1 NLKKLV
7 LNPDKGYVV
16 DQSGLPAISSDGTI
30 LESARTYWSSTS
42 DGNKVAEGG
51 VQEMLAAKTNRNLYI
66 IPPSTNTLT
75 PFSKSALEGMA
86 GGATQL
92 RTVMKLDSADSMDDL
107 LNWTKG
113 IDAFDENQDGDRT
126 DNREHILGDPLHSR
140 PLVINY
146 GCTKSTGQTTC
157 TPDLR
162 IVMGS
167 NAGFLHMFKDSGT
180 TVDESWAVMPYQFI
194 ANQKAL
200 RENLDSSAHLYG
212 VDSSPTVLVNEQVK
226 DGHIKSS
233 QGDKVWLFTGLR
245 GGGKAYYALNISDP
259 DSPSLMWRLDKNSAG
274 FSNLGET
281 WSIPEVA
288 FIPGYYTETNGKK
301 TYKPVLIFSGGYDQA
316 KSYLGQG
323 AEDSEGLGIYIVDAE

>member
-1 NLKKLV
+1 
-7 LNPDKGYVV
+7 
-16 DQSGLPAISSDGTI
+16 
-30 LESARTYWSSTS
+30 
-42 DGNKVAEGG
+42 
-51 VQEMLAAKTNRNLYI
+51 
-66 IPPSTNTLT
+66 
-75 PFSKSALEGMA
+75 
-86 GGATQL
+86 
-92 RTVMKLDSADSMDDL
+92 
-107 LNWTKG
+107 
-113 IDAFDENQDGDRT
+113 
-126 DNREHILGDPLHSR
+126 
-140 PLVINY
+140 
-146 GCTKSTGQTTC
+146 
-157 TPDLR
+157 
-162 IVMGS
+162 MGS

-194 ANQKAL
+194 ASQKAL

-301 TYKPVLIFSGGYDQA
+301 PISQ
-316 KSYLGQG
+316 S
-323 AEDSEGLGIYIVDAE
+323 